1 MGAVGGAKP
10 RDTKTFANA
19 YASGSLAVKVH
30 DHLIFAID
38 AIDQKSYTPGASYW
52 KDVVTEATGTL
63 GGGAGGSPVWQTQ
76 GWFKF
81 EGAANAGSGDDVRYK
96 AVPAFNQDPW
106 TVAIWYRAH
115 FFADWQTWL
124 STPRS
129 GAGFN
134 MGTDSDGDFV
144 YFVSP
149 SRRSTSDGLLDPN
162 DDGQGKNIWRHLVM
176 TRQSGTG
183 GTIKNYMDG
192 VHVST
197 GFDNQAN
204 LTKTT
209 AYIGNLDGNSE
220 YAAGDIPLLSI
231 YDFEMTASDV
241 SSLFEN
247 QRSRFGV

>member
-1 MGAVGGAKP
+1 MCI
-10 RDTKTFANA
+10 RD
-19 YASGSLAVKVH
+19 S
-30 DHLIFAID
+30 
-38 AIDQKSYTPGASYW
+38 
-52 KDVVTEATGTL
+52 
-63 GGGAGGSPVWQTQ
+63 
-76 GWFKF
+76 
-81 EGAANAGSGDDVRYK
+81 
-96 AVPAFNQDPW
+96 PW
-106 TVAIWYRAH
+106 TVAIWYRAE

-209 AYIGNLDGNSE
+209 AYIGNLDGASE